1 MKAEILKL
9 AKVKNEQEFYK
20 KFPTE
25 KAFMAKYGKQ
35 LAKLKKANVGDMI
48 AGDITTP
55 NVPKPL
61 YYNDLTSNTEAL
73 VTGINPQ
80 EKQRREAL
88 SSQQAI
94 AAASAKSNQ
103 GGLGDILGKISP
115 EMIASAFG
123 KNGKKLKK
131 AFGGADVPADALDYM
146 SNGSMPFD
154 TSASP
159 DISQSAF
166 GGIGKFTG
174 SDIGGT
180 ASSSAASEGF
190 DWKGLAG
197 KVAPGIAPIVGAFQ
211 QYGQQSKDLAK
222 SKMYGNVSD
231 VVLQAQSS
239 TPELS
244 KRRYVRPEDSKV
256 NGMNP
261 LGARTNYLAAENGA
275 EIQNTY
281 APDVMYTD
289 LGYEPLNDSNVKQY
303 KKGGKMRKA
312 EGGLNLD
319 PFAGIAGGIGGSLG
333 SAAGKGS
340 GKGGPGSTIGS
351 TLGGIAGSFIP
362 IPGVGTALGSL
373 AGGFIGGLFDAQDQN
388 EQQAAQDKLDQNM
401 QGLAFQSGARN
412 IQQTNKGFMED
423 GGWVS
428 NDWQPQVITSFG
440 DYSMKDLL
448 APDPMMDTLRAG
460 GHLKYYTPPSERAMS
475 TERAEYGM
483 QMAMGGDLEVHRG
496 EAETISYNPFLPNGG
511 ETVMFRGPSH
521 DNGGMPVSYG
531 QNGVEVEGGEPAMVM
546 KDGGKQ
552 DNLVVFGNMRIP
564 DYGANEIGDK
574 KAKGMKFKRYIADL
588 SKQEAK
594 NNKTMN
600 KSFDLINSSNTDD
613 PFDQLSFNSGQAML
627 MGSQMQLKSIAD
639 KKLSTS
645 AVQNA
650 ILDTADEYGLDS
662 AKLAEK
668 NIAKF
673 GGKFSTA
680 DVGTSLSSK
689 TPVGRVMDDLYE
701 RFRPKTDPNFKG
713 WDRIEKEQKP
723 ASKPAA
729 APARAAA
736 PASTAKPVVP
746 AATKPATATR
756 SNTKAS
762 TPGAPKKSFDIN
774 SVSDFIKKIPFAERE
789 AMAKVMGV
797 PNFKGTAEQN
807 QFLLNKTQQS
817 DIAPLTPMTPGYAT
831 SKTLQPVSAM
841 NRSISAGD
849 FGHDPNSI
857 TDEDS
862 GVNWDTIAQTA
873 LSGVYPFIR
882 PTSARP
888 LDPSQLAPEMLAG
901 AMNQQE
907 PVAAQ
912 LYNPMLTQAT
922 SISLQDQLNEV
933 TAQSRAAE
941 RMAAYNPEAAS
952 VIFGQVA
959 ESKNKILGEQ
969 FRMNQAE
976 KQRVSEQN
984 AAVLNDAQMKNLA
997 ILDQQFVRQAQAK
1010 SNTKQQAMEISKS
1023 IADKIAQN
1031 KLENKQVTVMEN
1043 MYPAFNFTPEGVAY
1057 KNPMYMASFAPGL
1070 GSSKNQGKGT
1080 LAPGYGYTYDENRN
1094 IIGTRKLKSDESGR
1108 NGAIVKAIK
1117 NL

>member
-35 LAKLKKANVGDMI
+35 LAKLKKAKVGDMI

-55 NVPKPL
+55 NANQPL
-61 YYNDLTSNTEAL
+61 YYDDLTSNTEAL

-94 AAASAKSNQ
+94 ASASGKSNQ
-103 GGLGDILGKISP
+103 GGIADILGNIDP

-131 AFGGADVPADALDYM
+131 AAGGFEGLIKPPAMPKVEMTNLSTKKDFGLTKLSDPG
-146 SNGSMPFD
+146 
-154 TSASP
+154 TSP
-159 DISQSAF
+159 DRS
-166 GGIGKFTG
+166 
-174 SDIGGT
+174 
-180 ASSSAASEGF
+180 F

-197 KVAPGIAPIVGAFQ
+197 QAAGAIGPIAGAIQ
-211 QYGQQSKDLAK
+211 QYDQQSKDLAK

-256 NGMNP
+256 SGMNP

-281 APDVMYTD
+281 APDVIYTD

-303 KKGGKMRKA
+303 RKGGKMRRA
-312 EGGLNLD
+312 EGGVNLD

-333 SAAGKGS
+333 SSAGKGS

-428 NDWQPQVITSFG
+428 HDWQPQVIASFG
-440 DYSMKDLL
+440 EHSMKDLL

-460 GHLKYYTPPSERAMS
+460 GHLSYYTPPSERAMS

-496 EAETISYNPFLPNGG
+496 AAETISYNPFLPNGG

-594 NNKTMN
+594 NNKTMD

-673 GGKFSTA
+673 GGKFGKA

-689 TPVGRVMDDLYE
+689 TPVGRVIDDLYE

-713 WDRIEKEQKP
+713 WNRIEKEQKP

-746 AATKPATATR
+746 AATKPAQAAIK
-756 SNTKAS
+756 SNAKAS

-774 SVSDFIKKIPFAERE
+774 SVSDFIKKIPFTERE

-797 PNFKGTAEQN
+797 PNFRGTAEQN

-817 DIAPLTPMTPGYAT
+817 DIAPLTPITPGYAA

-841 NRSISAGD
+841 NKSISAGD

-857 TDEDS
+857 TGEDS
-862 GVNWDTIAQTA
+862 GVNWETIAQTA

-888 LDPSQLAPEMLAG
+888 LDPSQLTPEMLAM

-907 PVAAQ
+907 PVSAQ

-941 RMAAYNPEAAS
+941 KMAAYNPEAAS
-952 VIFGQVA
+952 IIFGQVA
-959 ESKNKILGEQ
+959 DSKNKILGEQ

-1080 LAPGYGYTYDENRN
+1080 LASGYGYTYDENRN

>member
-1 MKAEILKL
+1 MKAQILKL
-9 AKVKNEQEFYK
+9 AGVKTEAEFYK

-55 NVPKPL
+55 NSNQPL

-94 AAASAKSNQ
+94 ASSSGKSNQ
-103 GGLGDILGKISP
+103 GGLADVLGNIDP

-146 SNGSMPFD
+146 NNGSMPSD
-154 TSASP
+154 YQAGNL
-159 DISQSAF
+159 DNIGQQAF
-166 GGIGKFTG
+166 GGIKSFTG
-174 SDIGGT
+174 SDLNLDK
-180 ASSSAASEGF
+180 SKDSF

-197 KVAPGIAPIVGAFQ
+197 QAAGAIGPIAGAIQ

-222 SKMYGNVSD
+222 SKMYGNVSN

-256 NGMNP
+256 SGMNP

-303 KKGGKMRKA
+303 RKGGKMRKA
-312 EGGLNLD
+312 EGGVNLD

-428 NDWQPQVITSFG
+428 HDWQPQVIASFG
-440 DYSMKDLL
+440 EHSMKDLL

-594 NNKTMN
+594 NNKTMD

-689 TPVGRVMDDLYE
+689 TPMGRVMDDLYE
-701 RFRPKTDPNFKG
+701 RFRPKTDPDFKG
-713 WDRIEKEQKP
+713 WDKINKVQKP

-729 APARAAA
+729 APARVAA
-736 PASTAKPVVP
+736 PASTSKPVVP
-746 AATKPATATR
+746 AATKPTTATK
-756 SNTKAS
+756 SNTKAPAQS
-762 TPGAPKKSFDIN
+762 ALKQSVDIT
-774 SVSDFIKKIPFAERE
+774 SVNDFIKNIPFAERK
-789 AMAKVMGV
+789 AMANVMGI

-807 QFLLNKTQQS
+807 QLLLNKTQQS
-817 DIAPLTPMTPGYAT
+817 DYAPLGDIRQPGYAT

-857 TDEDS
+857 DGEDS
-862 GVNWDTIAQTA
+862 GVNWETIAQTA

-888 LDPSQLAPEMLAG
+888 LDPSQLTPEMLAM

-907 PVAAQ
+907 PVSAQ
-912 LYNPMLTQAT
+912 LYNPILTQAT

-941 RMAAYNPEAAS
+941 KMAAYNPEAAS
-952 VIFGQVA
+952 IIFGQVA

-1070 GSSKNQGKGT
+1070 GSSNNQGRGT
-1080 LAPGYGYTYDENRN
+1080 LASGYGYTYDENRN

>member
-9 AKVKNEQEFYK
+9 AGVKNDAEFYK

-35 LAKLKKANVGDMI
+35 LEKLKKAKVGDMI
-48 AGDITTP
+48 AGDTSAPAI
-55 NVPKPL
+55 NQPL
-61 YYNDLTSNTEAL
+61 FYDDLTANAESL
-73 VTGINPQ
+73 VTGVSRN
-80 EKQRREAL
+80 EKARREAL
-88 SSQQAI
+88 ASQQAI
-94 AAASAKSNQ
+94 ASASAKSNQ
-103 GGLGDILGKISP
+103 GGLSDILGSIDP
-115 EMIASAFG
+115 EMVINAMG

-131 AFGGADVPADALDYM
+131 AFAGDIVPADALDYM
-146 SNGSMPFD
+146 NNGSMPSD
-154 TSASP
+154 YTSTNLSN
-159 DISQSAF
+159 IGQNAF
-166 GGIGKFTG
+166 GGIKSFTG
-174 SDIGGT
+174 KDLDLGSGKD
-180 ASSSAASEGF
+180 GF
-190 DWKGLAG
+190 NWKGLAG
-197 KVAPGIAPIVGAFQ
+197 QAAGAIGPIAGAIQ
-211 QYGQQSKDLAK
+211 QIGQQKKDLAK
-222 SKMYGNVSD
+222 NKMYGDVSS
-231 VVLQAQSS
+231 VILQASSS

-256 NGMNP
+256 SAMNP

-303 KKGGKMRKA
+303 KKGGKMKKA
-312 EGGLNLD
+312 AGGVNLD

-333 SAAGKGS
+333 SAAGKGT
-340 GKGGPGSTIGS
+340 GKGGAYSTIGS
-351 TLGGIAGSFIP
+351 TIGGIAGSFIP

-373 AGGFIGGLFDAQDQN
+373 AGGFIGGLFDAEDQN
-388 EQQAAQDKLDQNM
+388 EQQAAQDRLDQNM
-401 QGLAFQSGARN
+401 QGIAFQQGAKN
-412 IQQTNKGFMED
+412 IQQTNKAFMKE

-428 NDWQPQVITSFG
+428 HDWQPQVIASFG
-440 DYSMKDLL
+440 EHSMKDLL

-460 GHLKYYTPPSERAMS
+460 GHLKYYTPPTERAMS
-475 TERAEYGM
+475 TERAENGA
-483 QMAMGGDLEVHRG
+483 QMAMGGDLQVHRG
-496 EAETISYNPFLPNGG
+496 KAETMSYNPYLPNGG
-511 ETVMFRGPSH
+511 ETVMFKGPSH
-521 DNGGMPVSYG
+521 DDGGMPISYG
-531 QNGVEVEGGEPAMVM
+531 ENGVEVEGGEPAQVM

-552 DNLVVFGNMRIP
+552 DNLVVFGNMKIP

-574 KAKGMKFKRYIADL
+574 KAKGMKFKNYIADL
-588 SKQEAK
+588 SKKEAK
-594 NNKTMN
+594 NNKN
-600 KSFDLINSSNTDD
+600 IDKSFDLINSANTND
-613 PFDQLSFNSGQAML
+613 PFEQLSFNSGQAML
-627 MGSQMQLKSIAD
+627 MGANMQLKDIAN
-639 KKLSTS
+639 KKLNAS

-662 AKLAEK
+662 AKLSEQ
-668 NIAKF
+668 NVAKF
-673 GGKFSTA
+673 GGKFDASGMFA
-680 DVGTSLSSK
+680 
-689 TPVGRVMDDLYE
+689 
-701 RFRPKTDPNFKG
+701 KG
-713 WDRIEKEQKP
+713 GK
-723 ASKPAA
+723 ASKSKVIT
-729 APARAAA
+729 AP
-736 PASTAKPVVP
+736 SKPVDTVQ
-746 AATKPATATR
+746 
-756 SNTKAS
+756 
-762 TPGAPKKSFDIN
+762 SFVKN
-774 SVSDFIKKIPFAERE
+774 IPFAERK
-789 AMAKVMGV
+789 AMAKAMGV
-797 PNFKGTAEQN
+797 PNFKGTTEQN
-807 QFLLNKTQQS
+807 QFLLNKTTERAS
-817 DIAPLTPMTPGYAT
+817 PPVNYAKTLTPHLSLSSAIQPMT
-831 SKTLQPVSAM
+831 AM
-841 NRSISAGD
+841 NKSIAAGD
-849 FGHDPNSI
+849 YGRRDIDTGSTNEGP
-857 TDEDS
+857 
-862 GVNWDTIAQTA
+862 NWDAIAQTA

-888 LDPSQLAPEMLAG
+888 LDPAQLAPEMLAS

-912 LYNPMLTQAT
+912 LYTPILTQAT

-959 ESKNKILGEQ
+959 EAKNKILGEQ

-1010 SNTKQQAMEISKS
+1010 SNTKQQAIEISKS

-1043 MYPAFNFTPEGVAY
+1043 MYPGFSFTPEGVAY
-1057 KNPMYMASFAPGL
+1057 KNPMYMASFAPGM
-1070 GSSKNQGKGT
+1070 SNQRSTGT

-1094 IIGTRKLKSDESGR
+1094 IIGTRKLKSDEVGR

>member
-9 AKVKNEQEFYK
+9 AGAKNDAEFYK

-35 LAKLKKANVGDMI
+35 LEKLKKAKVGDMI
-48 AGDITTP
+48 AGDTSAPAI
-55 NVPKPL
+55 NQPL
-61 YYNDLTSNTEAL
+61 FYDDLTANAESL
-73 VTGINPQ
+73 VTGVSRN
-80 EKQRREAL
+80 EKARREAL
-88 SSQQAI
+88 ASQQAI
-94 AAASAKSNQ
+94 ASASAKSNQ
-103 GGLGDILGKISP
+103 GGLSDILGSIDP
-115 EMIASAFG
+115 EMVINAMG

-131 AFGGADVPADALDYM
+131 AFAGDIVPADALDYM
-146 SNGSMPFD
+146 NNGSMPSDYSGSD
-154 TSASP
+154 TGV
-159 DISQSAF
+159 QGAF
-166 GGIGKFTG
+166 GGINKFIN

-180 ASSSAASEGF
+180 AASSNKGSF

-197 KVAPGIAPIVGAFQ
+197 KVAPGIGPVIGAVQ
-211 QYGQQSKDLAK
+211 QLGQQKKDLAK
-222 SKMYGNVSD
+222 NKMYGDVSS
-231 VVLQAQSS
+231 VILQASSS

-244 KRRYVRPEDSKV
+244 KRRYIRPEDSKV
-256 NGMNP
+256 SAMNP

-303 KKGGKMRKA
+303 KKGGKMKKA
-312 EGGLNLD
+312 AGGVNLD
-319 PFAGIAGGIGGSLG
+319 PFSGIAGGIGGSLG
-333 SAAGKGS
+333 SAAGKGT
-340 GKGGPGSTIGS
+340 GKGGAYSTIGS
-351 TLGGIAGSFIP
+351 TIGGIAGSFIP

-373 AGGFIGGLFDAQDQN
+373 AGGFIGGLFDAEDQN
-388 EQQAAQDKLDQNM
+388 EQQAAQDRLDQNM
-401 QGLAFQSGARN
+401 QGIAFQQGAKN
-412 IQQTNKGFMED
+412 IQQTNKAFMKE

-428 NDWQPQVITSFG
+428 HDWQPQVIASFG
-440 DYSMKDLL
+440 EHSMKDLL

-460 GHLKYYTPPSERAMS
+460 GHLKYYTPPTERAMS
-475 TERAEYGM
+475 TERAENGA
-483 QMAMGGDLEVHRG
+483 QMAMGGDLQVHRG
-496 EAETISYNPFLPNGG
+496 KAETMSYNPYLPNGG
-511 ETVMFRGPSH
+511 ETVMFKGPSH
-521 DNGGMPVSYG
+521 DDGGMPISYG
-531 QNGVEVEGGEPAMVM
+531 ENGVEVEGGEPAQVM

-552 DNLVVFGNMRIP
+552 DNLVVFGNMKIP

-574 KAKGMKFKRYIADL
+574 KAKGMKFKNYIADL
-588 SKQEAK
+588 SKKEAK
-594 NNKTMN
+594 NNKN
-600 KSFDLINSSNTDD
+600 IDKSFDLINSANTND
-613 PFDQLSFNSGQAML
+613 PFEQLSFNSGQAML
-627 MGSQMQLKSIAD
+627 MGANMQLKDIAN
-639 KKLSTS
+639 KKLNAS

-662 AKLAEK
+662 AKLSEQ
-668 NIAKF
+668 NVAKF
-673 GGKFSTA
+673 GGKFDASGMFA
-680 DVGTSLSSK
+680 
-689 TPVGRVMDDLYE
+689 
-701 RFRPKTDPNFKG
+701 KG
-713 WDRIEKEQKP
+713 GK
-723 ASKPAA
+723 ASKSKVIT
-729 APARAAA
+729 AP
-736 PASTAKPVVP
+736 SKPVDTVQ
-746 AATKPATATR
+746 
-756 SNTKAS
+756 
-762 TPGAPKKSFDIN
+762 SFVKN
-774 SVSDFIKKIPFAERE
+774 IPFAERK
-789 AMAKVMGV
+789 AMAKAMGV
-797 PNFKGTAEQN
+797 PNFKGTTEQN

-817 DIAPLTPMTPGYAT
+817 DIAPLTSIKPGYAA
-831 SKTLQPVSAM
+831 SKIPSPQAAM
-841 NRSISAGD
+841 NKSVAAGD
-849 FGHDPNSI
+849 YGRRDIDTGSTNEGP
-857 TDEDS
+857 
-862 GVNWDTIAQTA
+862 NWDAIAQTA

-888 LDPSQLAPEMLAG
+888 LDPAQLAPEMLAS

-912 LYNPMLTQAT
+912 LYAPILTQAT

-959 ESKNKILGEQ
+959 EAKNKILGEQ

-1010 SNTKQQAMEISKS
+1010 SNTKQQAIEISKS

-1043 MYPAFNFTPEGVAY
+1043 MYPGFSFTPEGVAY
-1057 KNPMYMASFAPGL
+1057 KNPMYMASFAPGM
-1070 GSSKNQGKGT
+1070 SNQRSTGT

-1094 IIGTRKLKSDESGR
+1094 IIGTRKLKSDEVGR